1 MISPQDTALAD
12 TDANAA
18 VTAPAWLAVASLAI
32 STFASV
38 TTEFLPIGLLTNV
51 AASLH
56 VSEGAAGLMITMPG
70 VMAALT
76 GPLLIVAAGRLDRRI
91 VLLVLSCILVA
102 SNVLAA
108 LAPNLA
114 TMLVARVLLGL
125 VVGGFWTFA
134 PGATGYLVPPALQ
147 TRAMSYVLAG
157 ISMATIAG
165 VPAGALLGNLAGW
178 RSAFAASAAVA
189 VAVLLLQV
197 RVLPPM
203 PAARAIRPRELLAPL
218 AHRGA
223 RLGLI
228 VALLL
233 VGGHFVGYTYLRP
246 MLHGVFGLAPQDITT
261 LLLVYGVAGF
271 AGTFAGGQLVMR
283 SVRGT
288 ALAAAGLIA
297 LVLLGS
303 ALAATGMHAGLPAG
317 ALAVLAWGAAF
328 GLVPVAMTTWMLTA
342 LPGSP
347 EAGQA
352 LLVSFFQVAIA
363 TGAFVGGVV
372 VDGAGI
378 ASVLLLGGVLAALAA
393 LLIAVTG
400 KSVRLS

>member
-1 MISPQDTALAD
+1 
-12 TDANAA
+12 
-18 VTAPAWLAVASLAI
+18 
-32 STFASV
+32 
-38 TTEFLPIGLLTNV
+38 
-51 AASLH
+51 
-56 VSEGAAGLMITMPG
+56 
-70 VMAALT
+70 
-76 GPLLIVAAGRLDRRI
+76 
-91 VLLVLSCILVA
+91 
-102 SNVLAA
+102 
-108 LAPNLA
+108 
-114 TMLVARVLLGL
+114 
-125 VVGGFWTFA
+125 
-134 PGATGYLVPPALQ
+134 
-147 TRAMSYVLAG
+147 
-157 ISMATIAG
+157 
-165 VPAGALLGNLAGW
+165 
-178 RSAFAASAAVA
+178 
-189 VAVLLLQV
+189 
-197 RVLPPM
+197 
-203 PAARAIRPRELLAPL
+203 
-218 AHRGA
+218 
-223 RLGLI
+223 
-228 VALLL
+228 
-233 VGGHFVGYTYLRP
+233 
-246 MLHGVFGLAPQDITT
+246 
-261 LLLVYGVAGF
+261 
-271 AGTFAGGQLVMR
+271 
-283 SVRGT
+283 VRGT